1 MHILTFRQIQGGAAE
16 AAITAR
22 VRSRSPGREMV
33 LAFGIDREG
42 CVRQPTRS
50 RQEFHFVVNQTGTLL
65 KKADTLCTA
74 NYISHCPIPPGIA
87 GMRPLAA
94 STRTQITLLSPGYFA
109 SRDGGGEG

>member
-1 MHILTFRQIQGGAAE
+1 MVE
-16 AAITAR
+16 
-22 VRSRSPGREMV
+22 VSREVV
-33 LAFGIDREG
+33 LALEIGKEG

-65 KKADTLCTA
+65 KKEDTLCTA
-74 NYISHCPIPPGIA
+74 NYISHCPIPPG
-87 GMRPLAA
+87 MRPLALAA

>member
-1 MHILTFRQIQGGAAE
+1 MVE
-16 AAITAR
+16 A
-22 VRSRSPGREMV
+22 SREVV
-33 LAFGIDREG
+33 LALEIGKEG

-74 NYISHCPIPPGIA
+74 NYISHCPIPPG
-87 GMRPLAA
+87 MRPLAA